1 VSIYLRHC
9 NESLLLEG
17 DNPSVSIN
25 DNSEIESSERSREV
39 KPREVK
45 PRTYEPKKIQRQY
58 LDPKNEEALNDAYSL
73 FQQTGYNGSLND
85 FITLISTNNEALN
98 DAHKLFVET
107 GYNGSVED
115 FSSLVLGKP
124 EGVQT
129 AAATQPNNGY
139 SPYDDYFGSGV
150 YHNWTQHSLTIKTSD
165 ENAVCLLKDVS
176 SGKVIRNEFIRKNS
190 IFKLTGIP
198 HGTYK
203 LQYYTGFDWDHD
215 YLVPN
220 TSIKGGFK
228 SDASFSESSNPSDL
242 LRFEYSEQYS
252 NHYTVTLY
260 KVANGN
266 METKEIN
273 SNLFF

>member
-1 VSIYLRHC
+1 MNRRSKIILYSLILLVSIYLKQC
-9 NESLLLEG
+9 G
-17 DNPSVSIN
+17 DVGLFDLNARK
-25 DNSEIESSERSREV
+25 DAGEFTSEA
-39 KPREVK
+39 
-45 PRTYEPKKIQRQY
+45 
-58 LDPKNEEALNDAYSL
+58 NEELVDQKADEVIDVPLSNQIIDQKVEEIMNELEREAPDLTLPCGDFNSL
-73 FQQTGYNGSLND
+73 DNG
-85 FITLISTNNEALN
+85 
-98 DAHKLFVET
+98 H
-107 GYNGSVED
+107 
-115 FSSLVLGKP
+115 
-124 EGVQT
+124 
-129 AAATQPNNGY
+129 
-139 SPYDDYFGSGV
+139 SPYDSYFGSGV

-190 IFKLTGIP
+190 FFELTGIP

-203 LQYYTGFDWDHD
+203 LQYYTGFDWDND

-228 SDASFSESSNPSDL
+228 CDASFSESSNPSDW

-252 NHYTVTLY
+252 NRYTVTLY

-273 SNLFF
+273 SYSFF